1 MGDPVLWKQC
11 LQYRGRPSTW
21 TQREGAVVL
30 PWIEHR
36 CSVDKSLTC
45 QWGLPP
51 PCISSSSAWGSPS
64 PPSPPSHSG
73 PPPTSPGV
81 STGPWNERYEGG
93 KGKGRE
99 ERQARMVALAGVWED
114 CCQKLHTTTSDV
126 IWGVWQYGSDVRR
139 WTDVFDLPI
148 PGISGPTS
156 DGRQTASGTFSV
168 GACDPW
174 TEPREIRQSCR
185 ENQNNMCFRKPH

>member
-11 LQYRGRPSTW
+11 PQYRGRPSTW
-21 TQREGAVVL
+21 TQCEGAVVL

-45 QWGLPP
+45 QWGPPP

-99 ERQARMVALAGVWED
+99 ERQARMVALAGVCEG

-126 IWGVWQYGSDVRR
+126 IWGVSQYGSDVRGG
-139 WTDVFDLPI
+139 TDKTIHMHCWSSHTWDFWSHFWRTPNCFWNFFCRRMRSLDR
-148 PGISGPTS
+148 TTW
-156 DGRQTASGTFSV
+156 DK
-168 GACDPW
+168 
-174 TEPREIRQSCR
+174 TEL
-185 ENQNNMCFRKPH
+185 